1 MSYKCELY
9 DQNAQPTL
17 FIRTRTALQD
27 LPKTLGEAYSALGQH
42 MASLGI
48 EPGGAPFTAYFN
60 MDMQDLDIEIG
71 FPMSVKVPGKGLIIA
86 GELPAGNYSS
96 VLYKGP
102 YPGLGAAYAALNEFL
117 EKAGLKPTG
126 VAYEFYL
133 NSPMEVV
140 PEDLRTQIVFPIQVE

>member
-1 MSYKCELY
+1 MTYKCELY

-17 FIRTRTALQD
+17 SIRTRTAVQD
-27 LPKTLGEAYSALGQH
+27 LPKTLGEAYSALGEH

-71 FPMSVKVPGKGLIIA
+71 FPMSEKVPGKGSIHA
-86 GELPAGNYSS
+86 GELPAGKYSS
-96 VLYKGP
+96 VLHKGP
-102 YPGLGAAYAALNEFL
+102 YPGLGAAYAALNEFV
-117 EKAGLKPTG
+117 EKAGMKPSG

-133 NSPMEVV
+133 NSPVEVP
-140 PEDLRTQIVFPIQVE
+140 PEELRTQIVFPIQAE